1 MRQLTVFIAALL
13 LPIAVWGDT
22 LHSQNQ
28 ANADFLFY
36 GFIIFVLIVAI
47 VISWWFFLVRLNS
60 LKQQLSCIQTNH
72 NQIASLCTAI
82 EQSRTSI
89 MIVDVN
95 GDIIYVNPQ
104 FTELTGYTKEEVK
117 GKNPRLLQS
126 GHTPQDTY
134 KRLWRSLS
142 DGETWVGEFINKKKS
157 GEIFWEQAHISPV
170 YDAEH
175 RIYQYVAIKIDITE
189 RRRRE
194 LHERGMRHV
203 LELIS
208 HGAPLHT
215 ILDAIVRGVEAEYP
229 NIQCSILLLDAQGK
243 HLLTQA
249 APSLPEF
256 YNRAIQ
262 TVEIG
267 LGVGSCG
274 TAAFTGKRVI
284 VEDIHNHP
292 YWVNFRQ
299 IAKEANLGSC
309 WSEPILGAEKKV
321 LGTFA
326 IYHHEPHTPTEQDLI
341 LIESVSHLAS
351 IAIER
356 FYAQAALKSSEVH
369 HRKLAQHDS
378 LTGLPNRMLFS
389 VVLKKT
395 LKVARREHQK
405 VGILFI
411 DLDNFKPVNDEYG
424 HSVGDE
430 LLKHVAKR
438 MKNAVRMS
446 DMVCRI
452 GGDEFLALI
461 PGVQD
466 EVVALNVAEKI
477 RSHLS
482 TAFLIADHRIN
493 ISCSIG
499 IALYPDHGKD
509 EKTLLQ
515 HADQAMYRAKDQ
527 GRNRVEMF

>member
-1 MRQLTVFIAALL
+1 
-13 LPIAVWGDT
+13 
-22 LHSQNQ
+22 
-28 ANADFLFY
+28 
-36 GFIIFVLIVAI
+36 
-47 VISWWFFLVRLNS
+47 
-60 LKQQLSCIQTNH
+60 
-72 NQIASLCTAI
+72 
-82 EQSRTSI
+82 
-89 MIVDVN
+89 
-95 GDIIYVNPQ
+95 
-104 FTELTGYTKEEVK
+104 
-117 GKNPRLLQS
+117 
-126 GHTPQDTY
+126 
-134 KRLWRSLS
+134 
-142 DGETWVGEFINKKKS
+142 
-157 GEIFWEQAHISPV
+157 
-170 YDAEH
+170 
-175 RIYQYVAIKIDITE
+175 
-189 RRRRE
+189 
-194 LHERGMRHV
+194 
-203 LELIS
+203 
-208 HGAPLHT
+208 
-215 ILDAIVRGVEAEYP
+215 
-229 NIQCSILLLDAQGK
+229 
-243 HLLTQA
+243 
-249 APSLPEF
+249 
-256 YNRAIQ
+256 
-262 TVEIG
+262 
-267 LGVGSCG
+267 
-274 TAAFTGKRVI
+274 
-284 VEDIHNHP
+284 
-292 YWVNFRQ
+292 
-299 IAKEANLGSC
+299 
-309 WSEPILGAEKKV
+309 
-321 LGTFA
+321 
-326 IYHHEPHTPTEQDLI
+326 
-341 LIESVSHLAS
+341 
-351 IAIER
+351 
-356 FYAQAALKSSEVH
+356 
-369 HRKLAQHDS
+369 
-378 LTGLPNRMLFS
+378 MLFS